1 MIQLTIRHLEHTAKL
16 KVPAEYERVVLALWT
31 LGLDRDPEKYTLRQL
46 SAEFTFDTDEECRM
60 VLLIDQ
66 KFTLRYALGLLSQM
80 MFPPYPVAER
90 IHKKMAA
97 GEYSSEEDFFI
108 EMENMVYDS
117 KLHQHYFYFPVS
129 GEVVDKKGLVRKA
142 SDKMLLEYEHLICE
156 AIYRVQRQICG
167 SETEMFADVEGVYH
181 KLMGAGWSV
190 ESMGEY
196 LVGRVSFFLT
206 EPLTEEEAV
215 AAAEKIEMINSTS
228 FPIRL
233 KHWSVLTDDGLLFAY
248 MCDED
253 GDYALLAPYDDE
265 DDEDQP
271 CICPE
276 CQARLKEQEK
286 P

>member
-1 MIQLTIRHLEHTAKL
+1 MIQLTIRHLDHTAKL

-108 EMENMVYDS
+108 EMENLVYDS

-156 AIYRVQRQICG
+156 AIYRVQRQMEINETRKRM
-167 SETEMFADVEGVYH
+167 SERGFEVQHLSKEEIKRLLAIYF
-181 KLMGAGWSV
+181 GA
-190 ESMGEY
+190 SM
-196 LVGRVSFFLT
+196 
-206 EPLTEEEAV
+206 
-215 AAAEKIEMINSTS
+215 
-228 FPIRL
+228 
-233 KHWSVLTDDGLLFAY
+233 
-248 MCDED
+248 D
-253 GDYALLAPYDDE
+253 GDKMPDVDGGQYIREEIDGSV
-265 DDEDQP
+265 
-271 CICPE
+271 
-276 CQARLKEQEK
+276 
-286 P
+286 

>member
-1 MIQLTIRHLEHTAKL
+1 MIQLTIRHLDHTAKL

-108 EMENMVYDS
+108 EMENLVYDS

-142 SDKMLLEYEHLICE
+142 SDKMILEYEHLICE

-271 CICPE
+271 CIFPE